1 MKQAFA
7 FNTSFTTKLN
17 PQAIDSYQ
25 EFFNSI
31 GVPSASKLG
40 VVFDIVHAFPMI
52 NGNGHG
58 FTSDVLKK
66 SAMSFLN
73 SLIDINHDRNCVAG
87 SIVKVDLIE
96 DDVSPLT
103 IRLVGVLDKQI
114 LQDWGVEDL
123 IDEDW
128 SMECLYNDYA
138 YCIGSKIYKPQD
150 VPEIDKQFAEIAEG
164 QAIYDKIG
172 NRVGLLLGGIDG
184 VVNFN
189 RCGLII
195 WGEGADRLAET
206 HLQVAHKKNKEGD
219 VMPFKI
225 FETEADYNAAIA
237 SVKQEVENNFNQTIV
252 ASKDQEIA
260 DWKAKAEDFETK
272 YNAEK
277 ERADSAENKLQEQVT
292 AALIAERKQAL
303 ANVKYPEDSI
313 EKKVEWLGKA
323 SKEEF
328 DEFIE
333 EVKAL
338 YASASKQLEAKA
350 SAMGL
355 QGFASINL
363 TGEQT
368 TNKNNKNEEIN
379 PLL

>member
-1 MKQAFA
+1 
-7 FNTSFTTKLN
+7 
-17 PQAIDSYQ
+17 
-25 EFFNSI
+25 
-31 GVPSASKLG
+31 
-40 VVFDIVHAFPMI
+40 
-52 NGNGHG
+52 
-58 FTSDVLKK
+58 
-66 SAMSFLN
+66 
-73 SLIDINHDRNCVAG
+73 
-87 SIVKVDLIE
+87 
-96 DDVSPLT
+96 
-103 IRLVGVLDKQI
+103 
-114 LQDWGVEDL
+114 
-123 IDEDW
+123 
-128 SMECLYNDYA
+128 
-138 YCIGSKIYKPQD
+138 CIGSKIYKPQD

-237 SVKQEVENNFNQTIV
+237 SVKQEMENNFNQTIV

-303 ANVKYPEDSI
+303 ANVKYPEDRI

-368 TNKNNKNEEIN
+368 TNENNKNEEIN

>member
-1 MKQAFA
+1 
-7 FNTSFTTKLN
+7 
-17 PQAIDSYQ
+17 
-25 EFFNSI
+25 
-31 GVPSASKLG
+31 
-40 VVFDIVHAFPMI
+40 
-52 NGNGHG
+52 
-58 FTSDVLKK
+58 
-66 SAMSFLN
+66 MSFLN

-303 ANVKYPEDSI
+303 ANIKYPEDRI

>member
-17 PQAIDSYQ
+17 PQAIDNYQ

-73 SLIDINHDRNCVAG
+73 SLIDINHDRNCVVG

-303 ANVKYPEDSI
+303 VNVKYPEDRI